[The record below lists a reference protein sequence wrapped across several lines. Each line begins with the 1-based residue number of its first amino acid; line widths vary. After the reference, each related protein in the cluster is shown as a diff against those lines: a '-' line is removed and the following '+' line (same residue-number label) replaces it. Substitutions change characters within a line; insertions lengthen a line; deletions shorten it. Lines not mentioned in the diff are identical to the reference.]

1 MPKPV
6 ARKTRAKSLHVESM
20 SKVRDIDSIL
30 SNGCTTI
37 VVILAEWCGACKRV
51 KPMWLN
57 ALKKKKKNNLVLIN
71 NEVLPKT
78 PLNSLNITHFPSTFE
93 IPSGGRPTLLD
104 NPQNTNDI
112 EKTLNSGADEVDE
125 VDEVPGLK
133 TPISASEYLSMRNTN
148 NDRMNTTRTM
158 RMNTTNNDRMN
169 TTRTMRMN
177 NTNNDRMNNTNNDR
191 MRNTNNDRMNT
202 TRAMRMNNTGVPSP
216 RNTNRNGSTSLKV
229 FTPRNGFTP
238 SLEKLKG
245 GRRTRKR
252 RS

>member
-125 VDEVPGLK
+125 VPGLK
-133 TPISASEYLSMRNTN
+133 TPITASEYLSMRNTN

-158 RMNTTNNDRMN
+158 RMNTTNNDRM
-169 TTRTMRMN
+169 R
-177 NTNNDRMNNTNNDR
+177 NTNNDR
-191 MRNTNNDRMNT
+191 MRNTNNDRMPNT
-202 TRAMRMNNTGVPSP
+202 LTMRMNNTGVPSP